1 MRTLGFRTHVLLAV
15 AAAFGLVAT
24 LSRPWFATAPA
35 PPGEAESHIGDIQ
48 GPLTGFFH
56 GVERWITED
65 TGTTGWSGLE
75 QIGIAIVA
83 MGVLAGLGALA
94 TLVPRLQVIGREA
107 LRYGAW
113 VALAIVVWKLI
124 DTPGGNDTTELR
136 YGAFVALGCALMLV
150 SCSIEVSNSALRGRR
165 KPAPYVAPPAPPM
178 AVYDTGA
185 STGPPGSA

>member
-24 LSRPWFATAPA
+24 LSRPWFAAAPA
-35 PPGEAESHIGDIQ
+35 PASEAESHIGDIQ

-56 GVERWITED
+56 GVERWITAD

-75 QIGIAIVA
+75 YFGIAIVA
-83 MGVLAGLGALA
+83 MGALAGLGALA
-94 TLVPRLQVIGREA
+94 SLLPRLQVLGREA
-107 LRYGAW
+107 LRYGSW
-113 VALAIVVWKLI
+113 VALAIVVWKML

-136 YGAFVALGCALMLV
+136 YGAFVAVGCAAVLV
-150 SCSIEVSNSALRGRR
+150 SCSIEVANSPLRGRR
-165 KPAPYVAPPAPPM
+165 RPAPYVAPAAPSPP
-178 AVYDTGA
+178 VYDTGA